1 MKHRTH
7 KLLSILLCT
16 VMMLGILPTMAFAD
30 ITNEVTI
37 EGVVRPVVGIMN
49 ATGGIQC
56 ESHYGTVGMVD
67 GYGYYWSA
75 KKNSSDEWSK
85 EYVDG
90 SSETVDGSLFR
101 EGYQYRLSLKV
112 TPNTTIDNHYTYT
125 DNTKV
130 VLSNVAV
137 SDYRSEVRLE
147 GDSLIA
153 HFYFDGAK
161 ENGAFSFDISKTVE
175 QGGSATPGARTFT
188 FKLVDEDGQVP
199 ADYGITMDELK
210 VTTNGAATFT
220 ETITGKF
227 GDGYIGGNDV
237 VKKKFTLSEK
247 NDGASGWTYSDQS
260 YVVEI
265 SYYPTTGLAFAEVYY
280 GNDAAERTARF
291 TNTYVRNTVTII
303 EDNEKPE
310 ETNPSTGAM
319 VGAPQTNDNSNMIL
333 WIALLLISAF
343 GVTGAVV
350 YSKRKKYTE

>member
-1 MKHRTH
+1 MKHKTH

-37 EGVVRPVVGIMN
+37 KGVVLPVVGIMN

-56 ESHYGTVGMVD
+56 ESHYGTVGTVD
-67 GYGYYWSA
+67 GYYWSA
-75 KKNSSDEWSK
+75 RKNSSDAWSK

-90 SSETVDGSLFR
+90 SSTERVDGNLFR
-101 EGYQYRLSLKV
+101 EGYQYKLSLKV
-112 TPNTTIDNHYTYT
+112 TPNTGDSSSYYTY
-125 DNTKV
+125 DSNTVV
-130 VLSNVAV
+130 VLESGVRASNTIFDEQSQSITA
-137 SDYRSEVRLE
+137 DF
-147 GDSLIA
+147 I
-153 HFYFDGAK
+153 FDGAK

-210 VTTNGAATFT
+210 VTTNGVGTFT
-220 ETITGKF
+220 KTITGNASRLS
-227 GDGYIGGNDV
+227 GNTFST
-237 VKKKFTLSEK
+237 KKFTISEK

-265 SYYPTTGLAFAEVYY
+265 SYYPTTGLAFADVYY

>member
-37 EGVVRPVVGIMN
+37 KGVVLPVVGIMN

-56 ESHYGTVGMVD
+56 ESHYGTVGTVD
-67 GYGYYWSA
+67 GYYWSA
-75 KKNSSDEWSK
+75 RKNSSDAWSK

-90 SSETVDGSLFR
+90 SSTEKVDDSLFR
-101 EGYQYRLSLKV
+101 EGYQYKLSLKV
-112 TPNTTIDNHYTYT
+112 TPNTGDSSSYYTY
-125 DNTKV
+125 DSNTVV
-130 VLSNVAV
+130 VLESGVRASNTIFDEQSQSITA
-137 SDYRSEVRLE
+137 DF
-147 GDSLIA
+147 I
-153 HFYFDGAK
+153 FDGAK

-199 ADYGITMDELK
+199 ADHGITMDELK

>member
-1 MKHRTH
+1 MKHKTH

-30 ITNEVTI
+30 TTDKVTI
-37 EGVVRPVVGIMN
+37 EGVVLPVVGITN
-49 ATGGIQC
+49 VTSGIHC
-56 ESHYGTVGMVD
+56 ESYDGTVEMVD
-67 GYGYYWSA
+67 GYYWSA
-75 KKNSSDEWSK
+75 RKNSTDEWSNV
-85 EYVDG
+85 YVDG
-90 SSETVDGSLFR
+90 SSTETVDNSPFR

-112 TPNTTIDNHYTYT
+112 TPNTNDPNYYTYT
-125 DNTKV
+125 ENTNV
-130 VLSNVAV
+130 VLLEAGV
-137 SDYRSEVRLE
+137 SADERTFDGRS
-147 GDSLIA
+147 ITA

-161 ENGAFSFDISKTVE
+161 ENGVFSFDISKTVE
-175 QGGSATPGARTFT
+175 QGGSATPGAQSFT
-188 FKLVDEDGQVP
+188 FELVNEDGKVP
-199 ADYGITMDELK
+199 ADFSITMDELK
-210 VTTNGAATFT
+210 VTTNGVGTFT

-227 GDGYIGGNDV
+227 GDGYIGGNDDV
-237 VKKKFTLSEK
+237 EKRFTLSEK

-265 SYYPTTGLAFAEVYY
+265 SYHPTTGLAFAEVYY
-280 GNDAAERTARF
+280 SGDAAERTARF

-319 VGAPQTNDNSNMIL
+319 VDAPQTNDNSNMIL

>member
-1 MKHRTH
+1 MKHKTH

-16 VMMLGILPTMAFAD
+16 VMMLGILPTMAFAETTD
-30 ITNEVTI
+30 KVTI
-37 EGVVRPVVGIMN
+37 EGVVLPVVGITN
-49 ATGGIQC
+49 VTSGIQC
-56 ESHYGTVGMVD
+56 ESYDGTVGMVD
-67 GYGYYWSA
+67 GYDYYWSA
-75 KKNSSDEWSK
+75 RKNSTDEWSK
-85 EYVDG
+85 VYDDG
-90 SSETVDGSLFR
+90 SSTETVDNSLFR

-112 TPNTTIDNHYTYT
+112 TATNDSDTYT
-125 DNTKV
+125 GNTKV
-130 VLSNVAV
+130 VLLESGVYA
-137 SDYRSEVRLE
+137 SDTTFDDQSQ
-147 GDSLIA
+147 SITA
-153 HFYFDGAK
+153 HFIFDGAK

-188 FKLVDEDGQVP
+188 FELVDEDGQVP

-210 VTTNGAATFT
+210 VTTNGVGTFT
-220 ETITGKF
+220 ETITGNASRLS
-227 GDGYIGGNDV
+227 GNTFST
-237 VKKKFTLSEK
+237 KKFTISEK

-265 SYYPTTGLAFAEVYY
+265 SYNPTTGLAFAEVYY
-280 GNDAAERTARF
+280 GNDAVAQTARF

-319 VGAPQTNDNSNMIL
+319 VDAPQTNDNSNMIL

>member
-1 MKHRTH
+1 MKHKTH

-30 ITNEVTI
+30 ITNKVTI

-49 ATGGIQC
+49 VTGGIQC
-56 ESHYGTVGMVD
+56 ESHDGTVEKVD
-67 GYGYYWSA
+67 GHYWSA
-75 KKNSSDEWSK
+75 RKNSTDEWS
-85 EYVDG
+85 YVYDDDG
-90 SSETVDGSLFR
+90 SSTVTVDNSPFR

-112 TPNTTIDNHYTYT
+112 TPNTNVPNHYTYDEAT
-125 DNTKV
+125 DV
-130 VLSNVAV
+130 VLAGV
-137 SDYRSEVRLE
+137 SADKRTFDGRSITA
-147 GDSLIA
+147 DFI
-153 HFYFDGAK
+153 FDGAK

-175 QGGSATPGARTFT
+175 QGGSATPGAQSFT
-188 FKLVDEDGQVP
+188 FELVDEDGKVP
-199 ADYGITMDELK
+199 ADYDITMDELK
-210 VTTNGAATFT
+210 VTTNGVGTFT

-227 GDGYIGGNDV
+227 GDGYIGGNDDV
-237 VKKKFTLSEK
+237 EKKFTLSEK

-319 VGAPQTNDNSNMIL
+319 VDAPQTNDNSNMIL